1 MNALE
6 PPRPRPTPAPGRQE
20 LKKQATH
27 AAVVEAAVR
36 LVAEH
41 GVDKVTV
48 DKIAAKANIV
58 QRTFFNHF
66 PTKEQALVA
75 ATGDSS
81 ADFNAAFRARPPGE
95 SVLQALRGALFEV
108 FDRTKAMDP
117 VRAKALR
124 AIRTSPA
131 LMPYQ
136 LALLAKQEHDLA
148 DAIRERVTGGGRVE
162 IDPLY
167 PEVCAAAAGAA
178 LRVVLNRWLT
188 TWVGPDTP
196 PLSRL
201 LREFNQA
208 LSLLAEGLDHP
219 SNLPDRPDRDDA
231 DPGRDKES

>member
-1 MNALE
+1 MNAPE
-6 PPRPRPTPAPGRQE
+6 PELRPTPAPGRQE
-20 LKKQATH
+20 QRKKATQA
-27 AAVVEAAVR
+27 AIVEAAIR

-48 DKIAAKANIV
+48 DQIAAEADIV

-81 ADFNAAFRARPPGE
+81 EDFRAAFRARPPGE

-108 FDRTKAMDP
+108 FDRAKAMDP
-117 VRAKALR
+117 VRARALR

-136 LALLAKQEHDLA
+136 LALLAKQEHEMA
-148 DAIRERVTGGGRVE
+148 DAIRVRASGGGRVE

-167 PEVCAAAAGAA
+167 PELCAAAAGAA
-178 LRVVLNRWLT
+178 LRVVLTRWLT
-188 TWVGPDTP
+188 TWVGPETP
-196 PLSRL
+196 SLTRF
-201 LREFNQA
+201 LREFNEA
-208 LSLLAEGLDHP
+208 LSLLATGVDHP
-219 SNLPDRPDRDDA
+219 SNLP
-231 DPGRDKES
+231 GRDEES